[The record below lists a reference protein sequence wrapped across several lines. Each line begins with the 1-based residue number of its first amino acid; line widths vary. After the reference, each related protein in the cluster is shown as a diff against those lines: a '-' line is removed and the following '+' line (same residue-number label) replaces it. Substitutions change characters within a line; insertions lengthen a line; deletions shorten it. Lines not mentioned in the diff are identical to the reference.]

1 VRFEWNSRKAQANLK
16 EHGVSFED
24 ASTVV
29 ADPHARLRF
38 DYAHSEIEDRFLLIG
53 FSDKAQLLVVCHC
66 YPSEEVVR
74 IISARKGHVEKRIFD
89 QGERYA

>member
-1 VRFEWNSRKAQANLK
+1 MRFEWNSRKAQANLK

-24 ASTVV
+24 ASTVF

-66 YPSEEVVR
+66 YPREEVVR
-74 IISARKGHVEKRIFD
+74 IISARKASRREANF
-89 QGERYA
+89 